1 MITII
6 LIGKEDILNQALEIL
21 KKDAAD
27 PEREIMW
34 RYGVK
39 HALSVVALH
48 EWPNE
53 RITPLDVACVD
64 PAMHDVWV
72 RVCGCEDAAIPA
84 PLDDNTVTIN
94 LRRWVESLIAHA
106 DDKDGMVWVT
116 KAEIVSV
123 LALATPAPLDVMTP
137 CLFVP
142 PHEPFYC
149 RIHADV
155 RLRLTDER
163 CRRAA
168 TPAPLDDNKDQRQ
181 HQCTNGKMARTP
193 PDALRKAAQDVIDA
207 WAAQDIQVAD
217 ADESWY
223 AHGCLL
229 ALRAALK
236 S

>member
-1 MITII
+1 VPVITII

-72 RVCGCEDAAIPA
+72 RVCGCEDAAI
-84 PLDDNTVTIN
+84 
-94 LRRWVESLIAHA
+94 
-106 DDKDGMVWVT
+106 
-116 KAEIVSV
+116 
-123 LALATPAPLDVMTP
+123 PAPLDVMTP